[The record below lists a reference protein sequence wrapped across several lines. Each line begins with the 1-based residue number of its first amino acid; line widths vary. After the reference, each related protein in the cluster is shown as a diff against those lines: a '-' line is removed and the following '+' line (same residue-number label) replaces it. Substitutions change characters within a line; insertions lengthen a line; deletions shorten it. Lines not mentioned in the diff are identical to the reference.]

1 MLHRGSEASVAAI
14 DLRHSYVLRR
24 IGKSL
29 ITLYLVVSLSFFL
42 LRYMPGDP
50 IQAYIQNLMVTQGL
64 SFDDAQAQATSLL
77 SFSPQAPIYSQ
88 YLQYVGNLLHGDL
101 GQSIASPGTTV
112 SGAVFHYL
120 PWTLFSAGLGTLI
133 AFGLGVMLGI
143 VTAYRRGG
151 VLDHLITNVSS
162 LLHAVPNYILAMLIL
177 VVLGVRFALFDITS
191 MRGTLT
197 PGVRV
202 GFTPEFFGD
211 VLYHAGL
218 PVLVYALTGIGSWV
232 LVMKSSTVQVLDEDF
247 VTVAK
252 ARGLRSGRIRLR
264 FVGRNAILPL
274 FSQFALAIGT
284 AVGGSVVIEQL
295 FQYRGAGFY
304 LFDSLT
310 KRDYTLTQGF
320 ILTVTVSVILANLGA
335 DLLLSR
341 VDPRIRAT
349 GSEA

>member
-1 MLHRGSEASVAAI
+1 MLHRGSEASVAVT
-14 DLRHSYVLRR
+14 DLWHSYVLRR

-29 ITLYLVVSLSFFL
+29 ITLYLVISLSFFL

-50 IQAYIQNLMVTQGL
+50 IQAYVQNLMVTQGL
-64 SFDDAQAQATSLL
+64 SYNDAQAQATSLL
-77 SFSPQAPIYSQ
+77 SFSPSDPIYTQ
-88 YLQYVGNLLHGDL
+88 YLHYVGSLLHGDL

-112 SGAVFHYL
+112 SGAVFTYL

-133 AFGLGVMLGI
+133 AFALGVVLGI

-151 VLDHLITNVSS
+151 VLDHLITNISS
-162 LLHAVPNYILAMLIL
+162 LVHAVPNYILAMLIL
-177 VVLGVRFALFDITS
+177 VVLGVRFQLFDITS

-197 PGVRV
+197 PGVQV

-218 PVLVYALTGIGSWV
+218 PILVYVLTGVGSWI

-247 VTVAK
+247 VTVAR
-252 ARGLRSGRIRLR
+252 ARGLRSRRIRLQ

-320 ILTVTVSVILANLGA
+320 ILTVTVSVILANLAA

-349 GSEA
+349 GNEA